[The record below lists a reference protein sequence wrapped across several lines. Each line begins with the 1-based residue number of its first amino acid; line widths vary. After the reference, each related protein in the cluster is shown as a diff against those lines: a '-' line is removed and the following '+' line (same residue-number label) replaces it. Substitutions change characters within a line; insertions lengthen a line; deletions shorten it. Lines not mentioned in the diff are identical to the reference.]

1 METSEPTP
9 KRLQNKMESL
19 QSLVESLQIK
29 KKQGASIYQK
39 YSCFIEKTHTLQ
51 KLFLVPAKALPVL
64 LLAHTSSTSSTHFC
78 IILLLGE

>member
-19 QSLVESLQIK
+19 QNLVESLQIK
-29 KKQGASIYQK
+29 KQGARIYQNF
-39 YSCFIEKTHTLQ
+39 SCSVEKTHILQ
-51 KLFLVPAKALPVL
+51 KLFLVRGKALPVL
-64 LLAHTSSTSSTHFC
+64 LLAHTGFTSSTHFC

>member
-19 QSLVESLQIK
+19 QNLVESLQIK
-29 KKQGASIYQK
+29 NQGASTYQK

-51 KLFLVPAKALPVL
+51 KLFLVPAKVLLVL
-64 LLAHTSSTSSTHFC
+64 LLAHTSFTCRNHFC
-78 IILLLGE
+78 IILILAE